1 MLKICDLHYF
11 KKTVLDI
18 TFLNNETLFQLSV
31 QQIEDESIIIKNLFA
46 NSISFL
52 QCKENQKLGA
62 VYFHLH
68 FIMYL
73 SSILCVIRNVIHA
86 CVYRLSLLCHCRKIV
101 KSEIRKEGNL
111 NENGKNEFGKEY
123 NCTTSLV
130 NSTKLQL
137 LFYQVILRT

>member
-1 MLKICDLHYF
+1 MVKIHSSNNLKKPIFRNRTKQSYTFSIVRLVDSRWEYF
-11 KKTVLDI
+11 
-18 TFLNNETLFQLSV
+18 NQ
-31 QQIEDESIIIKNLFA
+31 NLFT
-46 NSISFL
+46 NSFLFL

-137 LFYQVILRT
+137 LFY